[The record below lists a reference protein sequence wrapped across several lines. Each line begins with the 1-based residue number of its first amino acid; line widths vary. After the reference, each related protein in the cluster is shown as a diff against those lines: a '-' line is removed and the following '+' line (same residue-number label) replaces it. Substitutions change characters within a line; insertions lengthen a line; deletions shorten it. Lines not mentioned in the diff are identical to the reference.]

1 MEIDWNLIMGETLT
15 QLLKI
20 FIPVFIAL
28 IIHWIGDFYTK
39 LKATNPDL
47 AQAIAL
53 AAAIG
58 YSSAE
63 EYFRDNL
70 TADGKDKEDYAIEHA
85 QDFMNELGIHVELS
99 VIRDAIINYG
109 VNNKLFT
116 WQWEKLDEMI
126 GEHIIK
132 PIQEQPEEEKDE

>member
-1 MEIDWNLIMGETLT
+1 MEINWNLVIGEAIT

-20 FIPVFIAL
+20 FIPVLILL

-63 EYFRDNL
+63 EYFRDNPN
-70 TADGKDKEDYAIEHA
+70 ASGEDKEDHAIEHA
-85 QDFMNELGIHVELS
+85 QDFLHQLGLEIDLS

-109 VNNKLFT
+109 MNNRLFS
-116 WQWEKLDEMI
+116 WQWKKLDEMLEENI
-126 GEHIIK
+126 AK
-132 PIQEQPEEEKDE
+132 PQEEENG